1 MTGSLRL
8 RLFAI
13 ILIPLVL
20 ISIGVGLWRLGEA
33 RQTGKELYD
42 NALLITA
49 LAVSRDVALADG
61 DLISLETE
69 ALLADTAGGPVRYH
83 VYAPDGVF
91 VTGFAVPPIPIANGP
106 SLTEPYAFFDAAYK
120 GRPVRVLRLKYVT
133 EIDGFSGP
141 FTVTVWQDIG
151 VRNAFVMGLAL
162 KALAVISVLI
172 LSTGAVVWFGVNY
185 GLKPLTDLE
194 DAISSRSSEDLSPIQ
209 RRVPIEARGLVD
221 RLNVLFGQVNR
232 AMQAQA
238 AFISDASH
246 QLRNPIAGVRA
257 LGEAILTA
265 RSLEAA
271 KARAG
276 DLVTA
281 AERAGDLAESLMTLE
296 RARAGLGT
304 ALELSDLAQVL
315 RRTVADFEG
324 LAARKKVQL
333 RLTGADARALVPMD
347 ATMVEEAV
355 RNLIDNA
362 LLHGGPGLRSITVSL
377 RGDQDWRINVTDDGQ
392 GVPTDDYPKIL
403 ARFGQ
408 AQPNAGSGLGLS
420 IADAVAR
427 QHGGA
432 LTIDPVGA
440 GFAVSLRLPRMRDGG
455 GTVAASQEP

>member
-1 MTGSLRL
+1 MGTSLRL

-20 ISIGVGLWRLGEA
+20 IAAGVGLWRLGEA
-33 RQTGKELYD
+33 RETGRDLYD
-42 NALLITA
+42 NDLLFTA

-61 DLISLETE
+61 DTISLETE

-106 SLTEPYAFFDAAYK
+106 SLTEPYAFFDATYK

-133 EIDGFSGP
+133 EISGFSGP
-141 FTVTVWQDIG
+141 FTVTVWQDIA
-151 VRNAFVMGLAL
+151 VRNAFVTGLAMQ
-162 KALAVISVLI
+162 ALAVILVL
-172 LSTGAVVWFGVNY
+172 LFSTGLVVWFGVKF

-194 DAISSRSSEDLSPIQ
+194 DAISRRSSEDLSPIQ
-209 RRVPIEARGLVD
+209 RRVPVEARGLVD
-221 RLNVLFGQVNR
+221 RLNALFGQVNQ

-265 RSLEAA
+265 GSLDVA

-281 AERAGDLAESLMTLE
+281 AERAGDLAENLMTLE
-296 RARAGLGT
+296 RARAGLGK
-304 ALELSDLAQVL
+304 ALEPSDLAQVL

-324 LAARKKVQL
+324 LAARKGVQL
-333 RLTGADARALVPMD
+333 RLTGADARAIVPMD

-362 LLHGGPGLRSITVSL
+362 LLHGGQRLTGITVSL
-377 RGDQDWRINVTDDGQ
+377 RGDQDWRISVRDDGQ
-392 GVPTDDYPKIL
+392 GVPEADFPKIL

-408 AQPNAGSGLGLS
+408 AEPSSGSGLGLS
-420 IADAVAR
+420 IAVAVAHR
-427 QHGGA
+427 HGGA

-440 GFAVSLRLPRMRDGG
+440 GFSVSLRLPRMHGG
-455 GTVAASQEP
+455 DQTVVPAR

>member
-1 MTGSLRL
+1 MGTSLRL

-20 ISIGVGLWRLGEA
+20 ISVGVGLWRLGEA
-33 RQTGKELYD
+33 RDTGKDLYD
-42 NALLITA
+42 NALLFTA

-61 DLISLETE
+61 DLISPETE

-91 VTGFAVPPIPIANGP
+91 VTGYAVPPIPIANGG
-106 SLTEPYAFFDAAYK
+106 SLTEPYAFFDAMYK
-120 GRPVRVLRLKYVT
+120 GRDVRVLRLKYIT
-133 EIDGFSGP
+133 EISGFSGP
-141 FTVTVWQDIG
+141 FTVTVWQDTS
-151 VRNAFVMGLAL
+151 VRSAFVTGLGMQ
-162 KALAVISVLI
+162 ALAVISVLI
-172 LSTGAVVWFGVNY
+172 LSTGFVVWFGVNY

-209 RRVPIEARGLVD
+209 RRVPVETRGLVN
-221 RLNVLFGQVNR
+221 RLNVLFGQVNG

-265 RSLEAA
+265 GTLDAA

-281 AERAGDLAESLMTLE
+281 AERAGDLAENLMTLE
-296 RARAGLGT
+296 RARAGLGA
-304 ALELSDLAQVL
+304 ALEPSDLALVL

-324 LAARKKVQL
+324 LAARKGVQL
-333 RLTGADARALVPMD
+333 RLQGADARAMLAMD

-362 LLHGGPGLRSITVSL
+362 LLHGGANLRSVTVSL
-377 RGDQDWRINVTDDGQ
+377 RGDQDWRITVADDGQ
-392 GVPTDDYPKIL
+392 GVPEGDYPKIL

-408 AQPNAGSGLGLS
+408 AEPSSGSGLGLS
-420 IADAVAR
+420 IAEAVAR
-427 QHGGA
+427 RHGGA

-440 GFAVSLRLPRMRDGG
+440 GFAVSLRLPRMRGG
-455 GTVAASQEP
+455 GGPDAQTR

>member
-1 MTGSLRL
+1 MGSSLRL

-20 ISIGVGLWRLGEA
+20 ISVGVGLWRLGEA
-33 RQTGKELYD
+33 RETGKDLYD
-42 NALLITA
+42 NALLFTA

-61 DLISLETE
+61 DLISPETE

-91 VTGFAVPPIPIANGP
+91 VTGFAVPPVPIDNGP
-106 SLTEPYAFFDAAYK
+106 ELGGPYAFFDATYK

-133 EIDGFSGP
+133 EISGFSGT
-141 FTVTVWQDIG
+141 FTVTVWQDIA
-151 VRNAFVMGLAL
+151 VRTAFVTSLAL

-172 LSTGAVVWFGVNY
+172 VSTALVVWFGVNF

-209 RRVPIEARGLVD
+209 RRVPVETRGLVN

-257 LGEAILTA
+257 LGESILTA
-265 RSLEAA
+265 GSLDAA
-271 KARAG
+271 KARAS

-281 AERAGDLAESLMTLE
+281 AERAGDLAENLMTLE
-296 RARAGLGT
+296 RARAGLGD
-304 ALELSDLAQVL
+304 ALNVSDLAQVL

-324 LAARKKVQL
+324 LAARKGVQL
-333 RLTGADARALVPMD
+333 RLTGADARAMVPMD

-362 LLHGGPGLRSITVSL
+362 LLHGGPSLGSITVDL
-377 RGDQDWRINVTDDGQ
+377 RGDQDWRISVADDGQ
-392 GVPTDDYPKIL
+392 GVPEGDFPKIL

-408 AQPNAGSGLGLS
+408 AQPSSGSGLGLS
-420 IADAVAR
+420 IAEAVAR
-427 QHGGA
+427 RHGGA
-432 LTIDPVGA
+432 LTIDPVGT
-440 GFAVSLRLPRMRDGG
+440 GFAVSLRLPRAQEGG
-455 GTVAASQEP
+455 GPLPR

>member
-1 MTGSLRL
+1 
-8 RLFAI
+8 
-13 ILIPLVL
+13 
-20 ISIGVGLWRLGEA
+20 
-33 RQTGKELYD
+33 
-42 NALLITA
+42 
-49 LAVSRDVALADG
+49 AVSRDVALADG

-151 VRNAFVMGLAL
+151 VRNAFVLGLAL

-246 QLRNPIAGVRA
+246 
-257 LGEAILTA
+257 
-265 RSLEAA
+265 
-271 KARAG
+271 
-276 DLVTA
+276 
-281 AERAGDLAESLMTLE
+281 
-296 RARAGLGT
+296 
-304 ALELSDLAQVL
+304 
-315 RRTVADFEG
+315 
-324 LAARKKVQL
+324 
-333 RLTGADARALVPMD
+333 
-347 ATMVEEAV
+347 
-355 RNLIDNA
+355 
-362 LLHGGPGLRSITVSL
+362 
-377 RGDQDWRINVTDDGQ
+377 
-392 GVPTDDYPKIL
+392 
-403 ARFGQ
+403 
-408 AQPNAGSGLGLS
+408 
-420 IADAVAR
+420 
-427 QHGGA
+427 
-432 LTIDPVGA
+432 
-440 GFAVSLRLPRMRDGG
+440 
-455 GTVAASQEP
+455 